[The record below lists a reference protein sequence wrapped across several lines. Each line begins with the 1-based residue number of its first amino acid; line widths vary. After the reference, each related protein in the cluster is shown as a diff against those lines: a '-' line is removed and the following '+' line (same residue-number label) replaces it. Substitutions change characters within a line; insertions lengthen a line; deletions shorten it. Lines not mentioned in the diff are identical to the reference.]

1 MGRYRL
7 LAFIIFMIL
16 VVSDLVVVE
25 FYADMVG
32 LR

>member
-7 LAFIIFMIL
+7 LAVIIFMIL
-16 VVSDLVVVE
+16 VVSELVVVE

-32 LR
+32 LP